1 MVSPQSHLVL
11 DERLLDAP
19 GAGLDDAD
27 VAVLAGRDHVP
38 VVHVEGERVHRPV
51 GVVQRA
57 VLRPVAQVED
67 LLEVG
72 GVKLAENYSL
82 LEQFIRAT

>member
-1 MVSPQSHLVL
+1 ML

-38 VVHVEGERVHRPV
+38 VVHVEGERVHSPV
-51 GVVQRA
+51 RVVQRP

-72 GVKLAENYSL
+72 GVKLAYVQNQSTLKLAENYSL
-82 LEQFIRAT
+82 SD

>member
-1 MVSPQSHLVL
+1 MQLQSHLVL

-38 VVHVEGERVHRPV
+38 VVHVEGERVHSPV
-51 GVVQRA
+51 RVVQRP

-67 LLEVG
+67 LEIGFREWFNKRVSEPSSITF
-72 GVKLAENYSL
+72 AS
-82 LEQFIRAT
+82 T